1 MNQNRPAL
9 TDEQREKLRAVRDG
23 IRAEAIEKLRES
35 GLILVAQASEIK
47 IHVIADR
54 IEWSYIDGKLTY
66 MIDGMDISDVVRGVN
81 AHIRPGDFPKD
92 TLILEQKPVFVRSR
106 KSETG

>member
-1 MNQNRPAL
+1 MNRNTPAL
-9 TDEQREKLRAVRDG
+9 TDEQREELKSVRDG

-66 MIDGMDISDVVRGVN
+66 TIDGLDISDAVRGIN
-81 AHIRPGDFPKD
+81 AHIRPGDFPMD
-92 TLILEQKPVFVRSR
+92 TLILQQKPVFVGAL
-106 KSETG
+106 KSGAE